1 MISSNGL
8 IIIEMVS
15 SETVDRGTVLF
26 ILKGETCL
34 NGICHGAFGEV
45 YGRSFVCFLGGV
57 VRLSPP
63 KKSFMYYQ
71 NKLSRYKYMGEKTIL
86 LLHLHTYYMPSDRH
100 YWDSSFFASSPV
112 TVCFIMFLAVY
123 YQPRLAIT
131 LLVERNFIIIA
142 LIHQHIAH

>member
-1 MISSNGL
+1 
-8 IIIEMVS
+8 MVFVMVLLGKYM
-15 SETVDRGTVLF
+15 VDRLYVF
-26 ILKGETCL
+26 RE
-34 NGICHGAFGEV
+34 
-45 YGRSFVCFLGGV
+45 
-57 VRLSPP
+57 LSGYLP

-100 YWDSSFFASSPV
+100 YWGSSF
-112 TVCFIMFLAVY
+112 CFLTGNGLFHQFLAVY